1 MENRCRIVDTSW
13 TTRRSKQSSGAAEAY
28 SPIARPECIPLEIAT
43 IDMIRG
49 DLLSSGLVAEDEIE
63 RHRENVRAGVLDL
76 SQPPMISVRGCKPA
90 IRS

>member
-1 MENRCRIVDTSW
+1 
-13 TTRRSKQSSGAAEAY
+13 
-28 SPIARPECIPLEIAT
+28 
-43 IDMIRG
+43 MIRG